1 MGWTDSIKDSI
12 GWVYWN
18 GARLMGMGHCGS
30 HSFTGSL
37 GVRANSKAQNK
48 GQWNSRI
55 QECNHFL
62 VEVSRL
68 TRSGRGWK
76 CEEFLP
82 CGWRRLKGFGA
93 RVFYNLYFRKVT
105 MEGMWTKCNGLFSFF
120 SSSFFHRLISS
131 IFFISYSLLIIFG
144 VSIYLYYFQPLR
156 RVHPNW
162 KKSSL
167 HRREC
172 IKTLSSLCQKSRH
185 TNFALHSLNIYLLL
199 IIFNKHSWVLR

>member
-1 MGWTDSIKDSI
+1 
-12 GWVYWN
+12 
-18 GARLMGMGHCGS
+18 MGMGHCGS

-131 IFFISYSLLIIFG
+131 IFLSATLYSSSLVSQSISTISNLLDVYI
-144 VSIYLYYFQPLR
+144 PTE
-156 RVHPNW
+156 

-172 IKTLSSLCQKSRH
+172 IKTLYSLCQKSRH